1 MGAARPPIVT
11 LDVFLEAIVTPRFV
25 EVVEAPEALLHITSM
40 MRQKFIETVELVDL
54 SIFVELPL
62 ACLRGYTQ
70 CATEAWLAAL
80 QVRKEQPRVG
90 ANLLDGM
97 GTATLTAP
105 LLANIPG
112 ARFPL
117 ALVFALPLH
126 HVRPNPGDPK
136 MFFNFRFEVE
146 CVFMLLGS
154 WRWCTASFD
163 GRQLVEKLHLGFTI
177 TFVRVVPPAVPERE
191 SRPQATMIRVIKCV
205 GLAHKT
211 DTLPGVW
218 VTPRLFVPSKLVIL
232 VVLHCSAVVL
242 YSLLR

>member
-1 MGAARPPIVT
+1 M
-11 LDVFLEAIVTPRFV
+11 
-25 EVVEAPEALLHITSM
+25 
-40 MRQKFIETVELVDL
+40 
-54 SIFVELPL
+54 
-62 ACLRGYTQ
+62 
-70 CATEAWLAAL
+70 AAL
-80 QVRKEQPRVG
+80 QVRKEPPRVG

-97 GTATLTAP
+97 GTATLTAR

-126 HVRPNPGDPK
+126 HVRPNPGDPN

-232 VVLHCSAVVL
+232 VVLHCSALVL